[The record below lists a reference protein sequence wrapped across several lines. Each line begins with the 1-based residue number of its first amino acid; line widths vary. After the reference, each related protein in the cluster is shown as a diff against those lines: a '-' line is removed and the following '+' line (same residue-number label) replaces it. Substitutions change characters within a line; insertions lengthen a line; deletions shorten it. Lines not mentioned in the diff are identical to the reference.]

1 MSLRTKFLLSLVI
14 ASAGITI
21 ASLWMVRQTVGT
33 QVRAQLD
40 ESLKNPVA
48 TRAAASE
55 A

>member
-33 QVRAQLD
+33 HVRAQLD
-40 ESLKNPVA
+40 ESLQNSAV